1 MARIYCIDTSAIIDA
16 WLEMYRPASFP
27 SFWERID
34 KLAEAHELLLPE
46 EVRQEIRYPE
56 DLKKWAAER
65 DDMFVELD
73 SDFQDELKSVLA
85 DLAETMKQRG
95 LRFLGKDLKGDPFV
109 VALAKRKSAVVISHE
124 ASHGNQGRPKIP
136 DLCREYG
143 ITCIRVPDLI
153 EEKGWRF

>member
-16 WLEMYRPASFP
+16 WIEIYRPASFP
-27 SFWERID
+27 SFWERIEE
-34 KLAEAHELLLPE
+34 LIEARELISPE
-46 EVRQEIRYPE
+46 EVRQEIKYPE

-73 SDFQDELKSVLA
+73 GDFQDELKSVIA

-95 LRFLGKDLKGDPFV
+95 LRFLGKDLKADPFV
-109 VALAKRKSAVVISHE
+109 VALARYKSTVVISHE
-124 ASHGNQGRPKIP
+124 APRGNQGRSKIP

-143 ITCIRVPDLI
+143 IACIKVPDLI
-153 EEKGWRF
+153 EEKGWTF